1 MNLHQL
7 WDGLITSSSNLNRLS
22 QIATELLARFSKVG
36 LRELDTD
43 QAEGWAKESYEIA
56 TKIAYEG
63 GGLSLDLYTLPL
75 KRQSFINPLDTLL
88 NSGAHCFIL
97 RRLPA
102 CIPDKSRMAAGS

>member
-1 MNLHQL
+1 MGRPDYIQQQ
-7 WDGLITSSSNLNRLS
+7 LNRLS

-63 GGLSLDLYTLPL
+63 GELSGTPRGQARDCRDVQAVVFVSRGYPA
-75 KRQSFINPLDTLL
+75 R
-88 NSGAHCFIL
+88 A
-97 RRLPA
+97 RR
-102 CIPDKSRMAAGS
+102 